1 MKILLIN
8 TSAKTGGA
16 AIAASRLMTSLHN
29 LGVYA
34 KMLVANKDIDNPSV
48 VGLNQTWR
56 HKWRFLI
63 ERLKIFVRQGF
74 KRDHLFDID
83 PASEGADITGLPE
96 FKEADVIHLH
106 WVNQGYL
113 SMKSLKGILHSGK
126 PVVWTMH
133 DMWTFT
139 GICHY
144 ARECNNYKQQCGN
157 CHLLR
162 YPSPKD
168 LSHKVWLRKQKLWKE
183 FPNLAFV
190 ACSKW
195 LADIAKES
203 SLLGNHRV
211 INIVNPIDSKLYAP
225 RDKVKAR
232 HNLHLPKDKTLILFC
247 AYNVT
252 LPIKGL
258 SYLRQALCIL
268 TDANPEL
275 QHQLGI
281 ILVGKCSEQVS
292 DDFPID
298 TYPMGFV
305 SDEQKKATI
314 YNAADIF
321 CIPSLQD
328 NLPNT
333 IVEAKASG
341 LPVIGTN
348 IGGIPQMI
356 NHKEDGYLAEPH
368 NAQALADG
376 IAWVLNTADRE
387 QISAQSRAN
396 AVAQYSE
403 TSVAKKYIKLYEQL
417 LENTKQK
424 IKSNY

>member
-29 LGVYA
+29 QGVYA
-34 KMLVANKDIDNPSV
+34 KMLVANKDTDNPSV
-48 VGLNQTWR
+48 VGLNQSWR
-56 HKWRFLI
+56 HKWRFLA
-63 ERLKIFVRQGF
+63 ERFAIFVRQGF
-74 KRDHLFDID
+74 KRTHLFDID
-83 PASEGADITGLPE
+83 PASHGADITHLRE
-96 FKEADVIHLH
+96 FKEADIIHLH
-106 WVNQGYL
+106 WINQGYL
-113 SMKSLKGILHSGK
+113 SMKSLNRILQSGK

-144 ARECNNYKQQCGN
+144 ARECNNFMQQCGN
-157 CHLLR
+157 CPLLNR
-162 YPSPKD
+162 PGRKD
-168 LSHKVWLRKQKLWKE
+168 LSHKTWRLKEKLWNK
-183 FPNLAFV
+183 FPRLTFV

-195 LADIAKES
+195 LGDIAAQS
-203 SLLGNHRV
+203 PLLTNHKV
-211 INIVNPIDSKLYAP
+211 IDIVNPIDSQLYAP
-225 RDKVKAR
+225 RDKAKAR
-232 HNLHLPKDKTLILFC
+232 QKLQLPKNKILILFC

-258 SYLRQALCIL
+258 SYLQEALRLL

-275 QHQLGI
+275 KQKLGI

-292 DDFPID
+292 DSFPVEA
-298 TYPMGFV
+298 YPMGFV
-305 SDEQKKATI
+305 SDERQKATI

-333 IVEAKASG
+333 IVEAKSSG
-341 LPVIGTN
+341 LPVIGTR

-356 NHKEDGYLAEPH
+356 NHMEDGYLVESH
-368 NAQALADG
+368 NAQAIADG
-376 IAWVLNTADRE
+376 INWMLNQADLQ
-387 QISAQSRAN
+387 QISTQSRAN

-403 TSVAKKYIKLYEQL
+403 TAVAKKYIKLYEEL
-417 LENTKQK
+417 SSTK
-424 IKSNY
+424 